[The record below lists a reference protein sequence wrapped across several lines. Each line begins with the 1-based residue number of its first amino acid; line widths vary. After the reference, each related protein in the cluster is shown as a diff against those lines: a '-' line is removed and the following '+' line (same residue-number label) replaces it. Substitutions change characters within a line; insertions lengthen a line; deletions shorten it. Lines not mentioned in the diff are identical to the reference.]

1 MVVKLRVKNKGLAPI
16 YDTVARVNYTSN
28 VSIDKDEIY
37 LGYIGAGKTLLSS
50 ESFTVTI
57 NLESSEQEAPQTE
70 TIWQVKYKDAD
81 KNLVVE
87 EILLK

>member
-37 LGYIGAGKTLLSS
+37 FGYIDTGETLLSP
-50 ESFTVTI
+50 ESFTIIIDVGP
-57 NLESSEQEAPQTE
+57 SDQDAPQAE
-70 TIWQVKYKDAD
+70 AVWQVEYKDSD
-81 KNLVVE
+81 GNFIVK
-87 EILLK
+87 EISL